1 MPLLAILLSVL
12 GLVPFVACGLAAL
25 GPNPATA
32 ARMMSALISY
42 AAVALTFAGGVQW
55 GFELSSRHPDAV
67 VQRTRLG
74 LGVLPMLVGWVA
86 LLLPLVVAA
95 WVSLLVLIAAYIGTV
110 LVEQEAGRRDLLPPR
125 YLWLRW
131 GFTLIA
137 VAMMVTVLTLHL
149 LGQTVSF

>member
-1 MPLLAILLSVL
+1 
-12 GLVPFVACGLAAL
+12 
-25 GPNPATA
+25 
-32 ARMMSALISY
+32 MSALISY
-42 AAVALTFAGGVQW
+42 AAVALTFVGGIQW

-67 VQRTRLG
+67 VHRARLG
-74 LGVLPMLVGWVA
+74 LGILPMLVGWVA

-110 LVEQEAGRRDLLPPR
+110 LVEQGAGRRNLLPPR

-131 GFTLIA
+131 GFTLVA